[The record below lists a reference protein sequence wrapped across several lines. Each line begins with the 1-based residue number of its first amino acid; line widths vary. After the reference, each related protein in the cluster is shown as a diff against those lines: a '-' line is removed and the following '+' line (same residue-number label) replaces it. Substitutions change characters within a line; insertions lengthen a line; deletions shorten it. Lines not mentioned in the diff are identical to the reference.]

1 MGEKKVEQE
10 AESTKVETEI
20 KEVKEKKAFSL
31 PMDDESDDWM
41 NDDDLGGAMI
51 EEDEDEDAV
60 PEKAATLQTE
70 MVESKEGDKKAVFS
84 LPMDDDS
91 DDWMLDDDVGA
102 MIDEEDEEESLNKI
116 ANSESAKEANKKV
129 EVQEP
134 SNPEKKPFGLPLDD
148 ASDDWMLDDDVGTMM
163 DEDEEEFEK
172 APPARVETAATE
184 KKSFSRPLDDAS
196 DDWMIDDDIGAMIE
210 EEEDSEKKE
219 VSAPPK
225 APKVEKKEVCYS
237 SSCLGDGNC
246 YSPSCLALVEKKEAE
261 VERKEGEK
269 KSFSLPLDDAS
280 DD

>member
-41 NDDDLGGAMI
+41 DDDDLGGAMI

-102 MIDEEDEEESLNKI
+102 MIDEDDEEESPNKI
-116 ANSESAKEANKKV
+116 ADAESAKEASKKV

-163 DEDEEEFEK
+163 DEDEEEVEK
-172 APPARVETAATE
+172 APPAKVKNAVTE
-184 KKSFSRPLDDAS
+184 KKSFSLPLDDAS
-196 DDWMIDDDIGAMIE
+196 DDWMIDDDVGAMIE
-210 EEEDSEKKE
+210 EEEDS
-219 VSAPPK
+219 
-225 APKVEKKEVCYS
+225 EKKEVCYS

-246 YSPSCLALVEKKEAE
+246 YSPSCLALVEKKETVA
-261 VERKEGEK
+261 
-269 KSFSLPLDDAS
+269 
-280 DD
+280 

>member
-60 PEKAATLQTE
+60 PEKVATLPTE
-70 MVESKEGDKKAVFS
+70 MVESKEGDKKAAFS

-102 MIDEEDEEESLNKI
+102 MIDEDDEEESLDKS
-116 ANSESAKEANKKV
+116 ANAESAKEAGKKV
-129 EVQEP
+129 EEP

-148 ASDDWMLDDDVGTMM
+148 ASDDWMIDDDVGTMM
-163 DEDEEEFEK
+163 
-172 APPARVETAATE
+172 
-184 KKSFSRPLDDAS
+184 
-196 DDWMIDDDIGAMIE
+196 E

-225 APKVEKKEVCYS
+225 AQE
-237 SSCLGDGNC
+237 
-246 YSPSCLALVEKKEAE
+246 
-261 VERKEGEK
+261 
-269 KSFSLPLDDAS
+269 
-280 DD
+280 

>member
-10 AESTKVETEI
+10 AESTKVETES
-20 KEVKEKKAFSL
+20 KEVKEKKTFSL

-60 PEKAATLQTE
+60 PKKAASLQTE

-102 MIDEEDEEESLNKI
+102 MIDEDDEEESPNKI
-116 ANSESAKEANKKV
+116 ANTESAKEANKKV
-129 EVQEP
+129 EAQEP

-163 DEDEEEFEK
+163 DEDDEEVEK
-172 APPARVETAATE
+172 APPAKVETAGT
-184 KKSFSRPLDDAS
+184 
-196 DDWMIDDDIGAMIE
+196 
-210 EEEDSEKKE
+210 
-219 VSAPPK
+219 
-225 APKVEKKEVCYS
+225 
-237 SSCLGDGNC
+237 
-246 YSPSCLALVEKKEAE
+246 
-261 VERKEGEK
+261 EK

-280 DD
+280 DDWMIDDDVGIMIEEEDSEKKEVSAPRKAQ

>member
-1 MGEKKVEQE
+1 MG
-10 AESTKVETEI
+10 
-20 KEVKEKKAFSL
+20 
-31 PMDDESDDWM
+31 SDDWM
-41 NDDDLGGAMI
+41 DDDDLGGAMI

-91 DDWMLDDDVGA
+91 DDWMLDEDVGA
-102 MIDEEDEEESLNKI
+102 MIDEDDEEESPNKI

-148 ASDDWMLDDDVGTMM
+148 ASDDWMIDDDVGTMM
-163 DEDEEEFEK
+163 DEDEEEVEK
-172 APPARVETAATE
+172 APPTKVETAVIE
-184 KKSFSRPLDDAS
+184 KKSFSLPLDDAS
-196 DDWMIDDDIGAMIE
+196 DDWMLDDDVGAMIE

-225 APKVEKKEVCYS
+225 AQEVEKKEVCYS

-246 YSPSCLALVEKKEAE
+246 YSPSCLELVEKKETLVEKKEAVAE
-261 VERKEGEK
+261 KKEAEK
-269 KSFSLPLDDAS
+269 KSFFCPLTTPLTTGCLMMMWAP
-280 DD
+280 